1 MTYKVIS
8 SSVLNYG
15 GVESISVGNPGGGYD
30 ETTTVTISGD
40 GTGATADV
48 VLGSIAD
55 QVGSFTITNA
65 GSGYTSA
72 PAVSTNG
79 GVDLVATAVLSTA
92 GSVKSVT
99 VDVPGTGYTV
109 APTVAFTGGGGTG
122 AAGTAVL
129 SGDGVASVTITNAGS
144 GYTSTPTVE
153 FTGDGID
160 AAGTAVR
167 GFTIA
172 SITVDVAGYGYIPNL
187 PAIFTGGDGTG
198 AAAHINVIDGTLG
211 DNVASVIITNKGT
224 GYSYATAVIDGPGE
238 NATCEV
244 FLDTLVD
251 KVRNEIGEGTLYGG
265 VSVDTVRGKTQYTQA
280 LNFVQPG

>member
-15 GVESISVGNPGGGYD
+15 GVESILVTNPGGGYD

-48 VLGSIAD
+48 VLGSFAD

-79 GVDLVATAVLSTA
+79 GYNLVATAVLSTA

-109 APTVAFTGGGGTG
+109 APTVAFTGGG
-122 AAGTAVL
+122 
-129 SGDGVASVTITNAGS
+129 
-144 GYTSTPTVE
+144 
-153 FTGDGID
+153 
-160 AAGTAVR
+160 
-167 GFTIA
+167 
-172 SITVDVAGYGYIPNL
+172 
-187 PAIFTGGDGTG
+187 
-198 AAAHINVIDGTLG
+198 
-211 DNVASVIITNKGT
+211 
-224 GYSYATAVIDGPGE
+224 
-238 NATCEV
+238 
-244 FLDTLVD
+244 
-251 KVRNEIGEGTLYGG
+251 

-280 LNFVQPG
+280 LDFVQPS